1 MKIDLNKLY
10 IHEYLDIDEN
20 IRVPK
25 DYYQTLDI
33 RNVSEVK
40 VKGNISLDNFD
51 QVNINLNIKGTFTLP
66 CSVSLEDVYYD
77 FECNIDENIFEKE
90 IKDQFK
96 LDILDLL
103 WENIVLEVPYRVV
116 KEGATI
122 KSSGDG
128 WELK

>member
-1 MKIDLNKLY
+1 MKTQG
-10 IHEYLDIDEN
+10 
-20 IRVPK
+20 VPK

-51 QVNINLNIKGTFTLP
+51 QININLNIKGTFTLP

-116 KEGATI
+116 
-122 KSSGDG
+122 
-128 WELK
+128 